1 MIYNGIETRIIKG
14 NRIPLP
20 TKCGVDYHYQD
31 MKFQWKWKGE
41 WKTVSF
47 FDIDYY
53 INKLGRGVDEL
64 VKATIRHL
72 EINEEGLYPS
82 WFEKRKGEFCE
93 GAKRV
98 KRFFDELWNKGHSI
112 KKLCLEHK
120 LKHIIQIG

>member
-14 NRIPLP
+14 DRIPLP
-20 TKCGVDYHYQD
+20 TKCGEDYHFQD
-31 MKFQWKWKGE
+31 MAFEWKWKGE
-41 WKTVSF
+41 WVKVSF

-53 INKLGRGVDEL
+53 IHKLGRGVDEL
-64 VKATIRHL
+64 VNATIRHL

-82 WFEKRKGEFCE
+82 WFRNCE
-93 GAKRV
+93 GAERV

-120 LKHIIQIG
+120 LTYIIQIGN